1 MNKNLLYLVIL
12 FFCSSISS
20 QEIFKKIDAT
30 NFQENNTEKPKAF
43 EQFQLSTTRLLKTLN
58 NVSQRGYKRSTP
70 TNLSLPNGLGGFEV
84 FEVFESQ
91 ILNIELSKKYPTIKS
106 YVGKSTQSA
115 ATVRFSYS
123 PSQGFN
129 AALSNNKS
137 ATVLIKPSDLKNERY
152 RSYSRKDIIEES
164 NFECNTIEKLK
175 ENTRNLSSSSNRVS
189 NDGFLRKY
197 RLAVATTAE
206 YSNYF
211 LDGTEV
217 DDTER
222 KTKVLAAINASL
234 TRING
239 IFERDFAITME
250 LVSNTDSTIFLNP
263 SSDPFNGD
271 FNSELQ
277 NTLDSTIGDSNYDVG
292 HLFGYEGSTYGSAG
306 CIACVCTS
314 GSKGSGFTIH
324 NAPDSDHF
332 NMIASHEFG
341 HQFGGFHVQS
351 SSNCRSAIG
360 LQEVEP
366 GSGSSIMGY
375 AGICYPNVQ
384 ENPDDYFN
392 YVDIRDIIQWTQN
405 ESSCAELIATGNN
418 DPIANAGI
426 NYTIPKSTA
435 FVLEGT
441 ASDVDSNS
449 NLTYCWEENDP
460 EDPYSSDY
468 PSSTRVFG
476 PMYRSRLPVS
486 EPLRYMP
493 QLSDVLAGDLTP
505 TWEVTP
511 SVSRTLDFV
520 LTVRDN
526 ALLGAKTASDDMT
539 VTVDANF
546 NPFRV
551 TSQNSSVTWSV
562 GDVETITWDVAN
574 TTNTPINAA
583 TVDVFL
589 SIDGGYTYPY
599 IIANNIANDGSE
611 TIVVPEISSSTTE
624 ARFMVKASNNIFFAI
639 NGANITIQTSE
650 FLMRFGENKKNVCT
664 PSSVSY
670 NFTYNT
676 FLGFSEL
683 TTFSTEDV
691 PANVNVSFNPTTASV
706 DGTEVEVII
715 NNTTNF
721 PLGLNPFIVKGTSL
735 NVTKKSVINLSVYSN
750 TISQPSLS
758 SPSNN
763 QNNSDTNTTFR
774 WDSNNNAENY
784 AIEIA
789 TDNLFTS
796 IIDSSTLP
804 ENNYTSNNLKY
815 NTPYFWRVQA
825 TNPCGESLF
834 SDTYNFTTLCSP
846 PDNINLNNIGA
857 NSVNISWTELGDSTS
872 WEIEIVNQ
880 GIQPTGSG
888 TEISLKPY
896 IINNLNSG
904 ENYDIYLRSVC
915 SESNSSSWAG
925 PVSFSTLAD
934 FCNGNHFYDSGGAF
948 ENYGDN
954 ENKTTVVS
962 LNGAD
967 IIEAT
972 FLSFSLE
979 DGFDVLYVFDGPDTN
994 APFIGYYTGNTI
1006 PPVIRSSEGNNLTFH
1021 FISDDSVTYS
1031 GWEVDISCITVTC
1044 PAPSEITSSNLTSNT
1059 VDLNWT
1065 SNGTET
1071 EWEIEYGE
1079 TGFNQGTGTTLS
1091 TTTNPFTLNGLSPVT
1106 NYDIYVRAIC
1116 GTIPGTDDSF
1126 RVGPIAIETPCD
1138 EFIAPYFYDVEQQT
1152 NGIIEDC
1159 WTSNPPTYTGNYFW
1173 TPFYGYQYD
1182 TETGPYQANS
1192 GNLFFASYPYN
1203 GASSGDVTELYTPII
1218 NIASLNVPVL
1228 DFYSFMHGE
1237 NVGSLH
1243 VDVLNNGVWTD
1254 DILVING
1261 EQQSE
1266 ARDLWQEQ
1274 IVDLSGFE
1282 ERVQIRFRAISG
1294 GYGINEIDLDDI
1306 SVVEMPSCP
1315 NPSNFEISN
1324 ITYES
1329 AELNWTSN
1337 GTETVWEI
1345 EYGDVGFTQGNGTT
1359 VSVSTN
1365 PFTLNGLS
1373 PVTNYD
1379 IYVRAICGTIP
1390 GTDDSFR
1397 VGPIAIETPCDEFIA
1412 PYFYDVEQQ
1421 TNGIIEDCWTSNPTF
1436 QTGNYFWTPFYGYQ
1450 YDTETGP
1457 YQAKSG
1463 NLFFAS
1469 YPYNGASSGDVTE
1482 LYTPIINI
1490 ASLNV
1495 PVLDFYSFMH
1505 GENVGSLH
1513 VDVLNNGVWTDDIL
1527 VINGEQQ
1534 SEARDLWQEQIVDLS
1549 GFEERVQIRFRAI
1562 SGGYGINEIDLDD
1575 ISVVEMP
1582 SCPNPS
1588 NFEISNITYESAELN
1603 WTSNG
1608 TETVWEIEYGDVG
1621 FTQGNGTTVSVS
1633 TNPFTL
1639 NGLSPVTNYDIYV
1652 RAICGTIP
1660 GTDDSF
1666 RVGPIAIETP
1676 CDEFIAPYFYDVEQ
1690 QTNGIIE
1697 DCWTSNPTFQTGNY
1711 FWTPFY
1717 GYQYD
1722 TETGPYQAKSG
1733 NLFFASYPY
1742 NGASSGDVTELYT
1755 PIINIASLNVPV
1767 LDFYSFM
1774 HGENVGS
1781 LHVDVLNNGV
1791 WTDDILVING
1801 EQQSEAR
1808 DLWQEQIV
1816 DLSGFEERVQ
1826 IRFRAIS
1833 GGYGI
1838 NEIDLDDISVVE
1850 MPSCP
1855 NPSNFE
1861 ISNITYESAELN
1873 WTSNS
1878 TETVWEIEYGDVG
1891 FTQGTGTTVS
1901 TTTNPFV
1908 LSNLNSQ
1915 TNYDVYLRATCG
1927 ASPGTDDSQW
1937 IGPVSIKT
1945 LADYCNGDH
1954 FYDSGGENQNYQNG
1968 ENEITVISPISSD
1981 YVIVEFLD
1989 LNLESCCDQLSIYD
2003 GPDMNAPFLG
2013 RLTGNSLPE
2022 TFTSTHSTGT
2032 LTFHFTSDSSVTG
2045 RGWDAKVSCISESCP
2060 APSNTT
2066 ISNIG
2071 TDQVTLNWEAG
2082 NTEDKWEIEYG
2093 LSNFTQGSGTKIIA
2107 TNTTHSLTNLIPGKS
2122 YQYYLR
2128 AICGSTSGEDDSHW
2142 TGPYTFTTNCG
2153 NIVAPFY
2160 ENFNLYSRPNCWD
2173 EQGFEPWNFNINAE
2187 HEASTA
2193 GDNSPEQN
2201 TNYAWVDGS
2210 LPNGEFHLSKLITPW
2225 IDISN
2230 LTNPAISFSL
2240 FSVNTI
2246 SNTYNTFKVIIY
2258 DDNDRHEL
2266 LMVKESTEGW
2276 KNYIL
2281 DLSNLEITNTILIEF
2296 IVVED
2301 SPWLSEFNDILID
2314 EIKVD
2319 EIDRLDVI
2327 TNTISSFKYY
2337 PNPVKN
2343 SLSIQSSESINLVTI
2358 KNILGQ
2364 EVYRHKPES
2373 LPEIEID
2380 ISKLSDGTYI
2390 VKAVSDNKLHNFKI
2404 IKKSE

>member
-1159 WTSNPPTYTGNYFW
+1159 WTSNP
-1173 TPFYGYQYD
+1173 
-1182 TETGPYQANS
+1182 
-1192 GNLFFASYPYN
+1192 
-1203 GASSGDVTELYTPII
+1203 
-1218 NIASLNVPVL
+1218 
-1228 DFYSFMHGE
+1228 
-1237 NVGSLH
+1237 
-1243 VDVLNNGVWTD
+1243 
-1254 DILVING
+1254 
-1261 EQQSE
+1261 
-1266 ARDLWQEQ
+1266 
-1274 IVDLSGFE
+1274 
-1282 ERVQIRFRAISG
+1282 
-1294 GYGINEIDLDDI
+1294 
-1306 SVVEMPSCP
+1306 
-1315 NPSNFEISN
+1315 
-1324 ITYES
+1324 
-1329 AELNWTSN
+1329 
-1337 GTETVWEI
+1337 
-1345 EYGDVGFTQGNGTT
+1345 
-1359 VSVSTN
+1359 
-1365 PFTLNGLS
+1365 
-1373 PVTNYD
+1373 
-1379 IYVRAICGTIP
+1379 
-1390 GTDDSFR
+1390 
-1397 VGPIAIETPCDEFIA
+1397 
-1412 PYFYDVEQQ
+1412 
-1421 TNGIIEDCWTSNPTF
+1421 TF

-1608 TETVWEIEYGDVG
+1608 
-1621 FTQGNGTTVSVS
+1621 
-1633 TNPFTL
+1633 
-1639 NGLSPVTNYDIYV
+1639 
-1652 RAICGTIP
+1652 
-1660 GTDDSF
+1660 
-1666 RVGPIAIETP
+1666 
-1676 CDEFIAPYFYDVEQ
+1676 
-1690 QTNGIIE
+1690 
-1697 DCWTSNPTFQTGNY
+1697 
-1711 FWTPFY
+1711 
-1717 GYQYD
+1717 
-1722 TETGPYQAKSG
+1722 
-1733 NLFFASYPY
+1733 
-1742 NGASSGDVTELYT
+1742 
-1755 PIINIASLNVPV
+1755 
-1767 LDFYSFM
+1767 
-1774 HGENVGS
+1774 
-1781 LHVDVLNNGV
+1781 
-1791 WTDDILVING
+1791 
-1801 EQQSEAR
+1801 
-1808 DLWQEQIV
+1808 
-1816 DLSGFEERVQ
+1816 
-1826 IRFRAIS
+1826 
-1833 GGYGI
+1833 
-1838 NEIDLDDISVVE
+1838 
-1850 MPSCP
+1850 
-1855 NPSNFE
+1855 
-1861 ISNITYESAELN
+1861 
-1873 WTSNS
+1873 

>member
-1182 TETGPYQANS
+1182 TETGPYQA
-1192 GNLFFASYPYN
+1192 
-1203 GASSGDVTELYTPII
+1203 
-1218 NIASLNVPVL
+1218 
-1228 DFYSFMHGE
+1228 
-1237 NVGSLH
+1237 
-1243 VDVLNNGVWTD
+1243 
-1254 DILVING
+1254 
-1261 EQQSE
+1261 
-1266 ARDLWQEQ
+1266 
-1274 IVDLSGFE
+1274 
-1282 ERVQIRFRAISG
+1282 
-1294 GYGINEIDLDDI
+1294 
-1306 SVVEMPSCP
+1306 
-1315 NPSNFEISN
+1315 
-1324 ITYES
+1324 
-1329 AELNWTSN
+1329 
-1337 GTETVWEI
+1337 
-1345 EYGDVGFTQGNGTT
+1345 
-1359 VSVSTN
+1359 
-1365 PFTLNGLS
+1365 
-1373 PVTNYD
+1373 
-1379 IYVRAICGTIP
+1379 
-1390 GTDDSFR
+1390 
-1397 VGPIAIETPCDEFIA
+1397 
-1412 PYFYDVEQQ
+1412 
-1421 TNGIIEDCWTSNPTF
+1421 
-1436 QTGNYFWTPFYGYQ
+1436 
-1450 YDTETGP
+1450 
-1457 YQAKSG
+1457 KSG

>member
-1421 TNGIIEDCWTSNPTF
+1421 TNGIIEDCWTSNPPTY
-1436 QTGNYFWTPFYGYQ
+1436 TGNYFWTPFYGYQ

-1457 YQAKSG
+1457 YQA
-1463 NLFFAS
+1463 N
-1469 YPYNGASSGDVTE
+1469 
-1482 LYTPIINI
+1482 
-1490 ASLNV
+1490 
-1495 PVLDFYSFMH
+1495 
-1505 GENVGSLH
+1505 
-1513 VDVLNNGVWTDDIL
+1513 
-1527 VINGEQQ
+1527 
-1534 SEARDLWQEQIVDLS
+1534 
-1549 GFEERVQIRFRAI
+1549 
-1562 SGGYGINEIDLDD
+1562 
-1575 ISVVEMP
+1575 
-1582 SCPNPS
+1582 
-1588 NFEISNITYESAELN
+1588 
-1603 WTSNG
+1603 
-1608 TETVWEIEYGDVG
+1608 
-1621 FTQGNGTTVSVS
+1621 
-1633 TNPFTL
+1633 
-1639 NGLSPVTNYDIYV
+1639 
-1652 RAICGTIP
+1652 
-1660 GTDDSF
+1660 
-1666 RVGPIAIETP
+1666 
-1676 CDEFIAPYFYDVEQ
+1676 
-1690 QTNGIIE
+1690 
-1697 DCWTSNPTFQTGNY
+1697 
-1711 FWTPFY
+1711 
-1717 GYQYD
+1717 
-1722 TETGPYQAKSG
+1722 SG

-2404 IKKSE
+2404 IKESE

>member
-1159 WTSNPPTYTGNYFW
+1159 WTSNP
-1173 TPFYGYQYD
+1173 
-1182 TETGPYQANS
+1182 
-1192 GNLFFASYPYN
+1192 
-1203 GASSGDVTELYTPII
+1203 
-1218 NIASLNVPVL
+1218 
-1228 DFYSFMHGE
+1228 
-1237 NVGSLH
+1237 
-1243 VDVLNNGVWTD
+1243 
-1254 DILVING
+1254 
-1261 EQQSE
+1261 
-1266 ARDLWQEQ
+1266 
-1274 IVDLSGFE
+1274 
-1282 ERVQIRFRAISG
+1282 
-1294 GYGINEIDLDDI
+1294 
-1306 SVVEMPSCP
+1306 
-1315 NPSNFEISN
+1315 
-1324 ITYES
+1324 
-1329 AELNWTSN
+1329 
-1337 GTETVWEI
+1337 
-1345 EYGDVGFTQGNGTT
+1345 
-1359 VSVSTN
+1359 
-1365 PFTLNGLS
+1365 
-1373 PVTNYD
+1373 
-1379 IYVRAICGTIP
+1379 
-1390 GTDDSFR
+1390 
-1397 VGPIAIETPCDEFIA
+1397 
-1412 PYFYDVEQQ
+1412 
-1421 TNGIIEDCWTSNPTF
+1421 TF

-1621 FTQGNGTTVSVS
+1621 FTQGNGTTLSTT

-2404 IKKSE
+2404 IKESE